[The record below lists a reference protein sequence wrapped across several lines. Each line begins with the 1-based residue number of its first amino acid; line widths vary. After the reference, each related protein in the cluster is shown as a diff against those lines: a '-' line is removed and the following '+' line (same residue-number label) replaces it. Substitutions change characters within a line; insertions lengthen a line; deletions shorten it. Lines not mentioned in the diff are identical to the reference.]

1 MGAQKVQENQP
12 SRRWQKPQLA
22 CRHDGLHASCT
33 ISEICDFYKMLFLKG
48 FIVLQELAQRL
59 QYPC

>member
-12 SRRWQKPQLA
+12 SRQWQKPQLA

-33 ISEICDFYKMLFLKG
+33 IPKIDKFTN
-48 FIVLQELAQRL
+48 
-59 QYPC
+59 